1 MRVPC
6 GERAHSARRGNHY
19 EPGTVAR
26 VEAFIVIRK
35 GKDADLGL
43 ECEGA
48 SGVAVQRKTWWST
61 VMPLSL
67 NVNTFSGFLSCY
79 APICTRYFSKWS
91 EEFHK

>member
-43 ECEGA
+43 
-48 SGVAVQRKTWWST
+48 V
-61 VMPLSL
+61 
-67 NVNTFSGFLSCY
+67 
-79 APICTRYFSKWS
+79 
-91 EEFHK
+91 